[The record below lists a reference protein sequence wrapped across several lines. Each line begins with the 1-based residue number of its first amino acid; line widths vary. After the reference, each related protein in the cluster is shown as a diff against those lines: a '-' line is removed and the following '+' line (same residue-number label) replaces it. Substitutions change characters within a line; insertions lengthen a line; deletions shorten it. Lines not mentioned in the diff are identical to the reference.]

1 MLAPGAK
8 KLTEQDWGAQKPLLK
23 KLWLDG
29 NRKLLGRD
37 GVVET
42 MKREHHFSAS

>member
-1 MLAPGAK
+1 MPAQGAK
-8 KLTEQDWGAQKPLLK
+8 KLTEQDWVAHKPLLK

-29 NRKLLGRD
+29 NKKLLGKD

-42 MKREHHFSAS
+42 MKEEHHFSAS